1 MGAHQT
7 VTERMS
13 NRMRQQGEDIL
24 VIASAACVEALR
36 HDDVSQFMPGLKVVA
51 REPGEAIGDDLLAR
65 ARLVVV
71 EVEPG
76 NGQSA
81 ARLTALRERFPQ
93 VPVVA
98 AIEGASV
105 SIVRTLVRQGIA
117 DVVSLPF
124 DVPEL
129 LQACVDTLAV
139 HEVKRDKELKLG
151 SVIAVTRSIGGCG
164 ATSIATHLAADLA
177 AHDTTGRGA
186 LIVDMDL
193 QFGSVADFLGV
204 RTRGSLADLLEARDR
219 LDEDLLKSMI
229 GQTSSGL
236 HVIAAPDAIMPLES
250 VDTDYL
256 LNLIRMLRQQFAY
269 VVLDLPANWTNWTL
283 SAALGADTVLL
294 VVELSVAS
302 LRQAKRRLELFRSVG
317 IDEKAVQIVVNR
329 VEKRLFRTIA
339 LDDVSETLGHPVLGS
354 IALEAPA
361 VSVAQNQGM
370 LTSEVHRKSK
380 FASDTGKIGAMLR
393 NGVLAREQ

>member
-1 MGAHQT
+1 MGAHNT

-13 NRMRQQGEDIL
+13 IRIPRQGEDIL
-24 VIASAACVEALR
+24 VIASPACVEALQ
-36 HDDVSQFMPGLKVVA
+36 HGDVSQFMPGLKVVA
-51 REPGEAIGDDLLAR
+51 RGLGEAIGDDLLAR
-65 ARLVVV
+65 ARLVVI
-71 EVEPG
+71 EVEPD
-76 NGQSA
+76 NGHSA

-93 VPVVA
+93 VPVIA

-117 DVVSLPF
+117 DVVPLPF
-124 DVPEL
+124 DVAEL

-139 HEVKRDKELKLG
+139 HEVNRDKDLTLG
-151 SVIAVTRSIGGCG
+151 SVIAVSRSIGGCG

-204 RTRGSLADLLEARDR
+204 QTRGSLADLLEARDR
-219 LDEDLLKSMI
+219 LDEDLLKSII

-256 LNLIRMLRQQFAY
+256 LKLIRLLRQQFAY

-317 IDEKAVQIVVNR
+317 IDDKAVQIVVNR

-361 VSVAQNQGM
+361 VSVAQNQGL
-370 LTSEVHRKSK
+370 LTSQIQGKSK

-393 NGVLAREQ
+393 SGVLARER